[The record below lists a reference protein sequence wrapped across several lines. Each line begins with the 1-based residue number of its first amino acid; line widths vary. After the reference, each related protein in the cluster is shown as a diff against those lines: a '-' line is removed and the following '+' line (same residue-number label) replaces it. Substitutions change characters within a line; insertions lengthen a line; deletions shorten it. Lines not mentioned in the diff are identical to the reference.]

1 MPIALRVQMLEEKK
15 KKKKKG
21 KSRVANSC
29 TLFNHETEI
38 HQDHFQLQFN
48 D

>member
-1 MPIALRVQMLEEKK
+1 MPIALRVQMLEE

>member
-1 MPIALRVQMLEEKK
+1 MPRALWVQMLEKK
-15 KKKKKG
+15 KKKDQG

-38 HQDHFQLQFN
+38 HQDHFQL
-48 D
+48 

>member
-1 MPIALRVQMLEEKK
+1 MPIALRVQVSEKK
-15 KKKKKG
+15 KGQG

-38 HQDHFQLQFN
+38 HQDHFQL
-48 D
+48 